1 MSCQKGT
8 ALQGPELTKSGW
20 EFDNGR
26 HASRDYFVR
35 GSISPGRH
43 YIWDCSSLSF
53 NFKLGTVGKLGW
65 GRHSGFH
72 VSFYA
77 VVYTMWLKRST
88 PQNIAIGGA
97 VDTFPHVRRWAAV
110 SGDVTVVLVAIIFTL
125 TPPHFWAHAL
135 WKMRDYDDAHVTM
148 MSNFTGEADVR
159 SKMSA
164 FPLLPVL
171 LNASPHFLG
180 IPNASIVGLSAIW
193 DMYSTQQKKNIC
205 WALRFSSL
213 GTVISPIG
221 PLWNA

>member
-1 MSCQKGT
+1 
-8 ALQGPELTKSGW
+8 
-20 EFDNGR
+20 
-26 HASRDYFVR
+26 
-35 GSISPGRH
+35 
-43 YIWDCSSLSF
+43 
-53 NFKLGTVGKLGW
+53 
-65 GRHSGFH
+65 
-72 VSFYA
+72 
-77 VVYTMWLKRST
+77 MWLKRST

-97 VDTFPHVRRWAAV
+97 ADTVPHVRRWAAV

-164 FPLLPVL
+164 FPLLSVL

-193 DMYSTQQKKNIC
+193 DMYRTQQKKNIC
-205 WALRFSSL
+205 CDFLLWVPSSHRLDRSGTRRHGDTSCTRSRRTTDTWRFCNNQ
-213 GTVISPIG
+213 P
-221 PLWNA
+221 